1 MLEVESCCSGSLVNV
16 HMPTHNHASHHSQG
30 RMMKRAFGKLKLEH
44 VVIGKGQ
51 FEQDR
56 AKPSALDV
64 IPPTHPNLVL

>member
-1 MLEVESCCSGSLVNV
+1 MY
-16 HMPTHNHASHHSQG
+16 MPSHHHASHHSQG
-30 RMMKRAFGKLKLEH
+30 RMIKRAFGKLKLEH

>member
-1 MLEVESCCSGSLVNV
+1 MY
-16 HMPTHNHASHHSQG
+16 MPTHHHASHHLQG
-30 RMMKRAFGKLKLEH
+30 RMIKRAFGKLKLEH